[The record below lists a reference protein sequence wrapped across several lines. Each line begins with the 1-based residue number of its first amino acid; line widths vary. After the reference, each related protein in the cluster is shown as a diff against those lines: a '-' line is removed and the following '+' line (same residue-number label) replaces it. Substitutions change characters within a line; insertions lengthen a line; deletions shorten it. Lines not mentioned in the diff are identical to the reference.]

1 MHATIRR
8 YEGVDTTRMNE
19 VAGKVNET
27 LVPQLRELP
36 GFSGYYL
43 IEAGNGV
50 LSSFGLFETSEQ
62 ADESKT
68 LVTKWISDENFN
80 TLIPNPPKITS
91 GKVVPDRTPH
101 HREGPAAP
109 GPSLCVCQ
117 EKTCSRLAGNVGE
130 GFAQGSSAD
139 LIAELEA
146 ILPELRRRL
155 DDYLERGAYDI
166 IAADEGFNFAGQIQ
180 PLLSELAEHAVRTRE
195 QLLDLQQA
203 RS

>member
-19 VAGKVNET
+19 VVAKVNQT

-80 TLIPNPPKITS
+80 SLIPNPPKITS
-91 GKVVPDRTPH
+91 GKVVAHSDRV
-101 HREGPAAP
+101 PA
-109 GPSLCVCQ
+109 LV
-117 EKTCSRLAGNVGE
+117 
-130 GFAQGSSAD
+130 
-139 LIAELEA
+139 
-146 ILPELRRRL
+146 
-155 DDYLERGAYDI
+155 
-166 IAADEGFNFAGQIQ
+166 
-180 PLLSELAEHAVRTRE
+180 
-195 QLLDLQQA
+195 
-203 RS
+203 